1 MNWKVPLNAAL
12 IWQLTKRDF
21 SERFAGSVLGS
32 TWAMIWP
39 LVSLFIYIVIFGRIM
54 GGRLP
59 GNSALYAYGVYAAS
73 GLIPW
78 VAFST
83 TVARSSSL
91 FVEKRN
97 IISKMNISLPSLLL
111 YVNLSETIT
120 FLISMVLFFLFLFF
134 GGSHIGREVL
144 LLPYIYYLQQLFAF
158 GIGLLAATL
167 HVFVRDLKEVVGIVL
182 QLWFWF
188 TPIVYVQEILPDIVK
203 KFIVYNPAN
212 VLIESYHQIFIF
224 QKALPL
230 KGLILMTLLAHGL
243 VFFSY
248 FTFRKL
254 QKDLRDFL

>member
-1 MNWKVPLNAAL
+1 MNIAL

-39 LVSLFIYIVIFGRIM
+39 LVSLFIYIVIFGRLM

-59 GNSALYAYGVYAAS
+59 GSSAIYAYGVYAAS

-91 FVEKRN
+91 FVDKRN
-97 IISKMNISLPSLLL
+97 IVSKINISLPSLLL
-111 YVNLSETIT
+111 FVNLSETIT
-120 FLISMVLFFLFLFF
+120 FLISLFLLFLFLFF
-134 GGSHIGREVL
+134 GGNHISDRVL
-144 LLPYIYYLQQLFAF
+144 LLPFIFYLQQLFAF
-158 GIGLLAATL
+158 GLGLLAATL
-167 HVFVRDLKEVVGIVL
+167 NVFIRDLKEVVGIVL

-188 TPIVYVQEILPDIVK
+188 TPIVYVQEILPDLVK
-203 KFIVYNPAN
+203 KLMLLNPAY
-212 VLIESYHQIFIF
+212 VLIESYHRIFVFKEAI
-224 QKALPL
+224 PL
-230 KGLILMTLLAHGL
+230 KGLIVMTLLIHGL

-248 FTFRKL
+248 FTFRRL
-254 QKDLRDFL
+254 QRDLRDFL

>member
-1 MNWKVPLNAAL
+1 MNIAL

-59 GNSALYAYGVYAAS
+59 GNSAIYAYGVYAAS

-91 FVEKRN
+91 FVDKRN
-97 IISKMNISLPSLLL
+97 IISKINISLPSLLL

-120 FLISMVLFFLFLFF
+120 FLISLILLFLFLF
-134 GGSHIGREVL
+134 
-144 LLPYIYYLQQLFAF
+144 
-158 GIGLLAATL
+158 LAAEC
-167 HVFVRDLKEVVGIVL
+167 FNSDNG
-182 QLWFWF
+182 
-188 TPIVYVQEILPDIVK
+188 
-203 KFIVYNPAN
+203 N
-212 VLIESYHQIFIF
+212 
-224 QKALPL
+224 
-230 KGLILMTLLAHGL
+230 KG
-243 VFFSY
+243 
-248 FTFRKL
+248 
-254 QKDLRDFL
+254 

>member
-1 MNWKVPLNAAL
+1 
-12 IWQLTKRDF
+12 
-21 SERFAGSVLGS
+21 
-32 TWAMIWP
+32 MIWP

-59 GNSALYAYGVYAAS
+59 GNSAIYAYGVYAAS

-91 FVEKRN
+91 FVDKRN
-97 IISKMNISLPSLLL
+97 IISKINISLPSLLL

-120 FLISMVLFFLFLFF
+120 FLISLILLFLFLFL
-134 GGSHIGREVL
+134 GENRISERIL
-144 LLPYIYYLQQLFAF
+144 LLPFIFYLQQLFAF
-158 GIGLLAATL
+158 GLGLLAATL
-167 HVFVRDLKEVVGIVL
+167 NVFVRDLKEVVGIVL

-188 TPIVYVQEILPDIVK
+188 TPIVYVQDILPDLVK
-203 KFIVYNPAN
+203 KIIVFNPAY
-212 VLIESYHQIFIF
+212 VLIESYHRIFIF
-224 QKALPL
+224 QEPIPL
-230 KGLILMTLLAHGL
+230 RGLLLMTLLTHGL

-248 FTFRKL
+248 FTFRRL

>member
-1 MNWKVPLNAAL
+1 
-12 IWQLTKRDF
+12 
-21 SERFAGSVLGS
+21 
-32 TWAMIWP
+32 MIWP

-59 GNSALYAYGVYAAS
+59 GNSAIYAYGVYAAS

-83 TVARSSSL
+83 TFARSSSL
-91 FVEKRN
+91 FVDKRN
-97 IISKMNISLPSLLL
+97 IISKINVSLPSLLL

-120 FLISMVLFFLFLFF
+120 FLISMVLFFLFLSF
-134 GGSHIGREVL
+134 GENQLGRELL

-158 GIGLLAATL
+158 GLGLLAATL
-167 HVFVRDLKEVVGIVL
+167 NVFVRDLKEVVGIVL

-188 TPIVYVQEILPDIVK
+188 TPIVYVQDILPDLVK
-203 KFIVYNPAN
+203 KLIVFNPAN
-212 VLIESYHQIFIF
+212 VLIESYHRIFVF
-224 QKALPL
+224 QEAIPL
-230 KGLILMTLLAHGL
+230 KGLLLMTVLTHGL

-248 FTFRKL
+248 FIFRRL

>member
-1 MNWKVPLNAAL
+1 MNIGL

-32 TWAMIWP
+32 SWAMIWP

-59 GNSALYAYGVYAAS
+59 GNSAIYAYGVYAAS

-91 FVEKRN
+91 FVDKRN
-97 IISKMNISLPSLLL
+97 IISKINISLPSLLL

-120 FLISMVLFFLFLFF
+120 FIISMILFFCFLFF
-134 GGSHIGREVL
+134 GESQISSKVL

-188 TPIVYVQEILPDIVK
+188 TPIVYVQDILPNIVK
-203 KFIVYNPAN
+203 KYMVFNPAY
-212 VLIESYHQIFIF
+212 VLIESYHRIFVF
-224 QKALPL
+224 QEPFSF
-230 KGLILMTLLAHGL
+230 KGLIVMTILVHGL
-243 VFFSY
+243 AFFSY
-248 FTFRKL
+248 FVFRRL
-254 QKDLRDFL
+254 RRDLLDFL

>member
-1 MNWKVPLNAAL
+1 MNIAL

-59 GNSALYAYGVYAAS
+59 GNSAIYAYGVYAAS

-91 FVEKRN
+91 FVDKRN
-97 IISKMNISLPSLLL
+97 IISKINISLPSLLL

-120 FLISMVLFFLFLFF
+120 FLISLILLFLFLFL
-134 GGSHIGREVL
+134 GENRISERIL
-144 LLPYIYYLQQLFAF
+144 LLPFIFYLQQLFAF
-158 GIGLLAATL
+158 GLGLLAATL
-167 HVFVRDLKEVVGIVL
+167 NVFVRDLKEVVGIVL

-188 TPIVYVQEILPDIVK
+188 TPIVYVQDILPDLVK
-203 KFIVYNPAN
+203 KIIVFNPAY
-212 VLIESYHQIFIF
+212 VLIESYHRIFIF
-224 QKALPL
+224 QEPIPL
-230 KGLILMTLLAHGL
+230 RGLLLMTLLTHGL

-248 FTFRKL
+248 FTFRRL

>member
-1 MNWKVPLNAAL
+1 MNIAL

-59 GNSALYAYGVYAAS
+59 GNSAIYAYGVYAAS

-91 FVEKRN
+91 FVDKRN
-97 IISKMNISLPSLLL
+97 IISKINISLPSLLL

-120 FLISMVLFFLFLFF
+120 FLISLVLLFLFLFL
-134 GGSHIGREVL
+134 GENRISERIL
-144 LLPYIYYLQQLFAF
+144 LLPFIFYLQQLFAF
-158 GIGLLAATL
+158 GLGLLAATL
-167 HVFVRDLKEVVGIVL
+167 NVFVRDLKEVVGIVL

-188 TPIVYVQEILPDIVK
+188 TPIVYVQDILPDLVKNIIV
-203 KFIVYNPAN
+203 FNPAY
-212 VLIESYHQIFIF
+212 VLIESYHRIFIF
-224 QKALPL
+224 QEPIPL
-230 KGLILMTLLAHGL
+230 KGLLLMTLLTHGL

-248 FTFRKL
+248 FTFRRL

>member
-1 MNWKVPLNAAL
+1 MNIAL

-39 LVSLFIYIVIFGRIM
+39 MVSLFIYIVIFGRIM

-59 GNSALYAYGVYAAS
+59 GNSAIYAYGVYAAS

-78 VAFST
+78 AAFST

-91 FVEKRN
+91 FVDKRN
-97 IISKMNISLPSLLL
+97 IISKINISLPSLLL

-120 FLISMVLFFLFLFF
+120 FLISLVLFFLFLFF
-134 GGSHIGREVL
+134 GENRISERIL
-144 LLPYIYYLQQLFAF
+144 LLPFIFYLQQLFAF
-158 GIGLLAATL
+158 GLGLLAATL
-167 HVFVRDLKEVVGIVL
+167 NVFVRDLKEVVGIVL

-188 TPIVYVQEILPDIVK
+188 TPIVYVQDILPDLVKNIIV
-203 KFIVYNPAN
+203 FNPAY
-212 VLIESYHQIFIF
+212 VLIESYHRIFIF
-224 QKALPL
+224 QEPIPL
-230 KGLILMTLLAHGL
+230 KGLLLMTLLTHGL

-248 FTFRKL
+248 FTFRRL